1 MKIIESFVD
10 QNFENEILKMIP
22 EKISNTKERNQ
33 VIRYGSRKPYPSDI
47 KSDIIPNLF
56 LSIKD
61 IKFDSVTI
69 NEYKAGQRIDWH
81 IDKVDGGK
89 DIYIISLLSDA
100 VLKFRKDN
108 EVKEFPLPRYS
119 LAIMSDELRYEWEH
133 GLFAPLDRISVV
145 FRNSNK

>member
-1 MKIIESFVD
+1 MKIIENFVD
-10 QNFENEILKMIP
+10 QNFEDEIIKMIP
-22 EKISNTKERNQ
+22 EKISKTKDRNQ
-33 VIRYGSRKPYPSDI
+33 VIRYGTRRPYPSDI
-47 KSDIIPNLF
+47 KSDIIPDLF

-69 NEYKAGQRIDWH
+69 NEYKAGQKIDWH
-81 IDKVDGGK
+81 IDRVDAGN
-89 DIYIISLLSDA
+89 DIYIISLLSTA